1 MLCIWRYETGS
12 VYYEL
17 LKPARPC
24 IDRKMTRMCRKKW
37 QRDFVTRQCTISHS
51 KLVKDTLKPLA
62 WNIQPHLPYSLDLAP
77 SDYHLFASM
86 GHAFA
91 EQHFSSFQ
99 EDESVVDQNL
109 HVKVVWNLV
118 GFRLSVVVLSLD
130 NGSKLQ
136 AKILWTK
143 FLELVINEYNLT
155 PHSVTKFPPA
165 YLLFGILPY
174 TPPLAQN
181 QVYPPVEEARRL
193 EQKRTP

>member
-37 QRDFVTRQCTISHS
+37 QRDFCYTRMHHLTQQISERHLETTCMEHS
-51 KLVKDTLKPLA
+51 TTPAVL
-62 WNIQPHLPYSLDLAP
+62 LDLAP

-99 EDESVVDQNL
+99 EVRKWRDE
-109 HVKVVWNLV
+109 W
-118 GFRLSVVVLSLD
+118 FA
-130 NGSKLQ
+130 
-136 AKILWTK
+136 AKDK
-143 FLELVINEYNLT
+143 QF
-155 PHSVTKFPPA
+155 F
-165 YLLFGILPY
+165 
-174 TPPLAQN
+174 
-181 QVYPPVEEARRL
+181 
-193 EQKRTP
+193 